1 MERQQQ
7 LLAAYQQIHTLSS
20 QMIALARAGQWEA
33 LVEMQFAY
41 VTAVE
46 KTAEFTG
53 KAGPSLALQE
63 MLNAKLK
70 QIIDN
75 EGVLKGLLQQRME
88 QLKTLIDQST
98 RQNAVNTAYGQ
109 FDDRSLL
116 LGELQS
122 DNVVAIKSKSEELQ
136 YQQPYSLIFRP
147 GSA

>member
-7 LLAAYQQIHTLSS
+7 LLAAYQQIHSLSS

-136 YQQPYSLIFRP
+136 
-147 GSA
+147 

>member
-7 LLAAYQQIHTLSS
+7 LLAAYQQLHTLSS

-136 YQQPYSLIFRP
+136 
-147 GSA
+147 

>member
-53 KAGPSLALQE
+53 KSGPSLALQE

-136 YQQPYSLIFRP
+136 
-147 GSA
+147 

>member
-98 RQNAVNTAYGQ
+98 RQNAVNTAYYQ

-136 YQQPYSLIFRP
+136 
-147 GSA
+147 

>member
-122 DNVVAIKSKSEELQ
+122 DNVAAIKSKSEELQ
-136 YQQPYSLIFRP
+136 
-147 GSA
+147 

>member
-98 RQNAVNTAYGQ
+98 RQNAVNTAYGL

-136 YQQPYSLIFRP
+136 
-147 GSA
+147 

>member
-98 RQNAVNTAYGQ
+98 RQNTVNTAYGQ

-136 YQQPYSLIFRP
+136 
-147 GSA
+147 

>member
-7 LLAAYQQIHTLSS
+7 LLAAFQQIHTLSS

-53 KAGPSLALQE
+53 KAGLSLALQE

-98 RQNAVNTAYGQ
+98 RQNAVNNAYGQ

-136 YQQPYSLIFRP
+136 
-147 GSA
+147 

>member
-63 MLNAKLK
+63 TLNAKLK

-98 RQNAVNTAYGQ
+98 RQNAVNTAYYQ

-136 YQQPYSLIFRP
+136 
-147 GSA
+147 

>member
-7 LLAAYQQIHTLSS
+7 LLAAFQQIHTLSS

-63 MLNAKLK
+63 MLNAKLQ

-98 RQNAVNTAYGQ
+98 RQNAVNNAYGQ

-136 YQQPYSLIFRP
+136 
-147 GSA
+147 

>member
-7 LLAAYQQIHTLSS
+7 LLVAYQQIHTLSS

-75 EGVLKGLLQQRME
+75 EGILKGLLQQRME

-136 YQQPYSLIFRP
+136 
-147 GSA
+147 